1 MKKFNPDS
9 YWDFVE
15 RTANEVAKWPAWK
28 LGGPSVRTNKK
39 QRSKK
44 MNPDYIE
51 EAFTYHA
58 PTEDQIESM
67 KQIRNI
73 AMDLAHTIVREC
85 PESADRSAALRKLR
99 EVVMTANASIVLE
112 GVI

>member
-1 MKKFNPDS
+1 MEKVYIFNP
-9 YWDFVE
+9 
-15 RTANEVAKWPAWK
+15 K
-28 LGGPSVRTNKK
+28 LFKEWIT
-39 QRSKK
+39 

-58 PTEDQIESM
+58 PSEDQIESM